1 MRSFKQNKPSK
12 DIYQTSYSKSRN
24 ESERS
29 SRNDKINSSKKTTP
43 RELSPVSRFRE
54 EQKEYLLRI
63 NTNNSSTSNSNSD
76 RKEIPISI
84 YSPLSSSS
92 FLSSPSSNFNS
103 KRNIQSTSN
112 HKARI
117 DQVSKSNTTK
127 ITITDYTAK
136 IPSKQPSYKSSDI
149 PPPIPAHQSLKK
161 KYRYL
166 NRKLSDSDEDKIC

>member
-1 MRSFKQNKPSK
+1 MRSIKENKPSK
-12 DIYQTSYSKSRN
+12 DIYQTSYSKSG
-24 ESERS
+24 RS
-29 SRNDKINSSKKTTP
+29 ARNDSINSTKKPTT

-63 NTNNSSTSNSNSD
+63 NTNNSSTSNSNSN

-103 KRNIQSTSN
+103 KRNMQSSSN

-127 ITITDYTAK
+127 INITDYAAK
-136 IPSKQPSYKSSDI
+136 IPSNQPSYRRSYI
-149 PPPIPAHQSLKK
+149 PPSSHQSHRN
-161 KYRYL
+161 KYVH
-166 NRKLSDSDEDKIC
+166 NRQKSSDSDEDKIC